1 MKEVKGLLAN
11 CQILRTI
18 AWLSSSKDREID
30 AGDSP
35 PLLNGARPQHPLPSR
50 ASAPSFYCSR
60 FQEYGLSAHYTD
72 YDVLLWYPLHCSLI
86 LSVPTKEPLMISLK
100 EEPAEGDHYSSNPKV
115 MPTFHGYAP
124 LGNVSAEVVYA
135 NYGRVED
142 FQKLAELGINVK
154 DAIVIAKYRGTPN
167 WPSTPASAI
176 SSFASSTSMDI
187 CIIISQVG
195 SMEWVEQ
202 NIDLLGVN
210 AVAYLNLDSG
220 VHGPGF
226 SAGAS
231 PQLDGLLQEV
241 TKQVSFA
248 NSAGDVLLLTILI
261 RPQVKDPDLVDGT
274 VFEE

>member
-1 MKEVKGLLAN
+1 M
-11 CQILRTI
+11 
-18 AWLSSSKDREID
+18 
-30 AGDSP
+30 AGTPEDF
-35 PLLNGARPQHPLPSR
+35 ATAEYVFQ
-50 ASAPSFYCSR
+50 R
-60 FQEYGLSAHYTD
+60 FQEYGLSAHYTY
-72 YDVLLWYPLHCSLI
+72 YDVLLWYSLHCSLI

-100 EEPAEGDHYSSNPKV
+100 EKPAEGDHYSSNPKV

-154 DAIVIAKYRGTPN
+154 DAIVIAKYRGTLSLLTGLALQRVP
-167 WPSTPASAI
+167 
-176 SSFASSTSMDI
+176 SFASSASMDA

-202 NIDLLGVN
+202 NIELLCVN

-226 SAGAS
+226 SARAS

>member
-1 MKEVKGLLAN
+1 
-11 CQILRTI
+11 
-18 AWLSSSKDREID
+18 
-30 AGDSP
+30 
-35 PLLNGARPQHPLPSR
+35 
-50 ASAPSFYCSR
+50 
-60 FQEYGLSAHYTD
+60 
-72 YDVLLWYPLHCSLI
+72 
-86 LSVPTKEPLMISLK
+86 MISLK

-142 FQKLAELGINVK
+142 FQKLAEFGINVK
-154 DAIVIAKYRGTPN
+154 DAILIANIQRDPLTPN

-176 SSFASSTSMDI
+176 SSFASSASMDA

-231 PQLDGLLQEV
+231 PQLDGLLQEQY
-241 TKQVSFA
+241 TDA
-248 NSAGDVLLLTILI
+248 YNNY
-261 RPQVKDPDLVDGT
+261 RGT
-274 VFEE
+274 VYQ

>member
-1 MKEVKGLLAN
+1 M
-11 CQILRTI
+11 
-18 AWLSSSKDREID
+18 
-30 AGDSP
+30 AGTPEDF
-35 PLLNGARPQHPLPSR
+35 ATAEYVFQ
-50 ASAPSFYCSR
+50 R
-60 FQEYGLSAHYTD
+60 FQEYGLSAHYTY
-72 YDVLLWYPLHCSLI
+72 YDVLLWYSLHCSLI

-100 EEPAEGDHYSSNPKV
+100 EKPAEGDHYSSNPKV

-154 DAIVIAKYRGTPN
+154 DAIVIAKYSIQRDPLTTN
-167 WPSTPASAI
+167 WPSTPASALLCFI
-176 SSFASSTSMDI
+176 RIYGCMHHHLPRASHEVGWV
-187 CIIISQVG
+187 QVG

-202 NIDLLGVN
+202 NIELLCVN

-226 SAGAS
+226 SARAS